1 MFNRSQILKYY
12 LRKKDVA
19 KPEELYPDYFK
30 CTLCS
35 TTVRFKE
42 ECQLQRHIEE
52 KHIIGGLKCS
62 ECLFSAKSRKGLRAH
77 ALYIHFHC
85 NECSDKF
92 ENREEILDHLE
103 NVHLIKFECKTCN
116 TRYFTGMFSVRVS
129 GHNKIILIPFYTT
142 TYVCF

>member
-1 MFNRSQILKYY
+1 M
-12 LRKKDVA
+12 
-19 KPEELYPDYFK
+19 
-30 CTLCS
+30 
-35 TTVRFKE
+35 
-42 ECQLQRHIEE
+42 
-52 KHIIGGLKCS
+52 KCS